1 MVKKNSFLLF
11 FFVFLSTFSLI
22 KLFDNSINLDT
33 YEYGE
38 WLINYQSGFIRRGI
52 VGEAI
57 YKLSYIFNNNIQI
70 SFFIILSFICLLYY
84 RLNYILLKNIKFDFL
99 NIFIIFS
106 PLFYLFFVII
116 NGVGIRKEIL
126 LYVFYL
132 WYLTE
137 LSSKNFNEKKIW
149 KFIYIFPLLLLI
161 HEGLFFYLPYLFLP
175 ILFLVKKDKYK
186 NFIFHSLVLVGLSV
200 IMMIVLYFFKGSES
214 STLQICESLRNHAPT
229 GCAER
234 GPIFALQHDVLK
246 DQANRSML
254 FFYFDADYKSWLG
267 YIVYVFYSFVPLFLI
282 FYYLNTKNKYFYL
295 IIYFLTLGFS
305 FPLFHVAEDWSRWFS
320 IHFHLTAFLIF
331 FLQHILVVHYE
342 KKDLLKNLNSFLI
355 NKKVVCFFLFLI
367 YSTFL
372 HHEEY
377 FSKDTKLELTYYKIF
392 RNFK

>member
-11 FFVFLSTFSLI
+11 FFIFLSTFSLI
-22 KLFDNSINLDT
+22 KLFGNSINLDT

-57 YKLSYIFNNNIQI
+57 YQLSYVFNNNIQI
-70 SFFIILSFICLLYY
+70 SFFIILSLVCLLYY

-149 KFIYIFPLLLLI
+149 KFICIFPLLLLV
-161 HEGLFFYLPYLFLP
+161 HEGIFFYLPYLFLP
-175 ILFLVKKDKYK
+175 ILFLIKKDKYK
-186 NFIFHSLVLVGLSV
+186 NFIFHLFVLVGLSV
-200 IMMIVLYFFKGSES
+200 ITMVILYFFKGSES
-214 STLQICESLRNHAPT
+214 NTLQICESLGGHAPT
-229 GCAER
+229 GCGER

-254 FFYFDADYKSWLG
+254 FFYFDADYKNWLG
-267 YIVYVFYSFVPLFLI
+267 YIVYVFYSFIPLFLI
-282 FYYLNTKNKYFYL
+282 FYYLDTKNKYFYL
-295 IIYFLTLGFS
+295 IIYLLIVGFS

-331 FLQHILVVHYE
+331 FLQRIHVLRYE

-355 NKKVVCFFLFLI
+355 NKKTVCFFLFLI
-367 YSTFL
+367 YSAFL

-377 FSKDTKLELTYYKIF
+377 FSKDTKLELTYYKIL